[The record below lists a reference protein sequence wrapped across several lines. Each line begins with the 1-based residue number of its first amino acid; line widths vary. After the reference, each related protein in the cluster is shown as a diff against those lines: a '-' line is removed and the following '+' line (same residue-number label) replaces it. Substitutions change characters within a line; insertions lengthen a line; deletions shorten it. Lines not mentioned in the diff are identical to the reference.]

1 MKKGKK
7 QNTIIKLDKY
17 SQISNHYIFEL
28 SYFVGY
34 MLQAESIL
42 KSYGQV
48 QVLKGLNLAVEKGEI
63 VALLGS
69 SGAGKS
75 TFLQILG
82 TLDSPDSGRILFE
95 GEEVSSFSEKRQAK
109 FRGEKLGFIFQFHHL
124 MPEFSAI
131 ENVCIPAWMQ
141 GQSFGTVKGRATE
154 LLERLHLGHRLTHM
168 PSQLS
173 GGEQQRVAIARALIN
188 SPALILADE
197 PTGNLDSANAQEI
210 FHLVKE
216 LSVDLGL
223 TFIIAT
229 HQEQLARSADRCVR
243 MQDGLIHTAQ
253 APL

>member
-95 GEEVSSFSEKRQAK
+95 
-109 FRGEKLGFIFQFHHL
+109 
-124 MPEFSAI
+124 
-131 ENVCIPAWMQ
+131 
-141 GQSFGTVKGRATE
+141 
-154 LLERLHLGHRLTHM
+154 
-168 PSQLS
+168 
-173 GGEQQRVAIARALIN
+173 
-188 SPALILADE
+188 
-197 PTGNLDSANAQEI
+197 
-210 FHLVKE
+210 
-216 LSVDLGL
+216 
-223 TFIIAT
+223 
-229 HQEQLARSADRCVR
+229 
-243 MQDGLIHTAQ
+243 
-253 APL
+253 